1 MMKHCSRAPLR
12 FDPAGGGTDAPP
24 YRFDHGGD
32 VVNVSI
38 NKYAY
43 ALFEERPAREGVT
56 IVSQDFKQSV
66 HVGRVE
72 ALLPGGRLGF
82 LKGFLRR
89 FVPSNG
95 GALLVTRS
103 DVPPGTGLGGSGA
116 LGVAIT
122 AVLAKA
128 YGQSLS
134 QTEIARVANDIERND
149 LGFAGGS
156 QDSYT
161 AVGGIKHIHY
171 PKEGKSTVRRILLP
185 QDALR
190 RFERDSLLIYTG
202 TVHLSGRIHDDIKAA
217 YQMEHSPV
225 IAAMDNLKD
234 AARKM
239 VVALEA
245 GDFEAYA
252 EQLNRSRMNHYQ
264 LHESCDNDDLR
275 KYFSTLEPDIVAGK
289 TCGAGGGGYIV
300 VLCKPGQASV
310 VTRKAEALGASVSTV
325 IVDQEG
331 VTTWKEPSFTAEE
344 IEEMTALADQ
354 GSS

>member
-1 MMKHCSRAPLR
+1 MTKHCSRAPLR

-24 YRFDHGGD
+24 YRFDYGGD

-38 NKYAY
+38 SKHAY
-43 ALFEERPAREGVT
+43 AFCEERPAREGVT
-56 IVSQDFKQSV
+56 IVSQDFKQRV
-66 HVGRVE
+66 HVDRVDR
-72 ALLPGGRLGF
+72 LLSDGRLDF
-82 LKGFLRR
+82 LKSFVRR
-89 FVPSNG
+89 FVPTNG
-95 GALLVTRS
+95 GVLLVTRS

-128 YGQSLS
+128 YGHTLS

-171 PKEGKSTVRRILLP
+171 PKDGKSSVSRITLP
-185 QDALR
+185 QDALS

-202 TVHLSGRIHDDIKAA
+202 TVHLSGRIHADIKAA
-217 YQMEHSPV
+217 YQMEDSPV
-225 IAAMDNLKD
+225 IVAMVNLKD
-234 AARKM
+234 AAQKM
-239 VVALEA
+239 VAALEA
-245 GDFEAYA
+245 GDFETYA
-252 EQLNRSRMNHYQ
+252 EQLNRSRMNHYR

-275 KYFSTLEPDIVAGK
+275 KYFSILEPDIMAGK

-300 VLCKPGQASV
+300 VLCKPGKASV

-325 IVDQEG
+325 TVDQEG

-344 IEEMTALADQ
+344 LGQMTAVPR
-354 GSS
+354 